1 MHMDWGTLIYNFG
14 RREVANFLIANAL
27 YWCERFG
34 IDGLRVD
41 AVASMLY
48 LNYSRKHGEWLPN
61 RFGGVENEEAVAM
74 LRRFNEQVFGGFPR
88 ATTIAEESTAWPM
101 VSRPTNYGGL
111 GFGFKWNMGWMH
123 DTLAYVEKEA
133 VHRRYHHHQMSFGLI
148 YAFSENFVLPLSHD
162 EVVYGKKSLLSK
174 MPGDDW
180 QRFANLR
187 AYFGFMWTHPGK
199 KLLFMGGEFGQWNEW
214 NYEQSL
220 DWHLLSYPH
229 HQGIQALVRDLN
241 QLYRGIGALHL
252 KDCEPG
258 GFEWIDAN
266 DSDQS
271 VYSYLRR
278 GRDEG
283 DIAIV
288 VCNFTPVVREGY
300 RVGVP
305 FGGAYVERL
314 NTDSEH
320 YGGGNVGNA
329 GRVEA
334 GEVGTHGRPWSLLIT
349 LPPLATLV
357 FTPVS

>member
-1 MHMDWGTLIYNFG
+1 
-14 RREVANFLIANAL
+14 
-27 YWCERFG
+27 
-34 IDGLRVD
+34 
-41 AVASMLY
+41 
-48 LNYSRKHGEWLPN
+48 
-61 RFGGVENEEAVAM
+61 
-74 LRRFNEQVFGGFPR
+74 
-88 ATTIAEESTAWPM
+88 
-101 VSRPTNYGGL
+101 
-111 GFGFKWNMGWMH
+111 
-123 DTLAYVEKEA
+123 
-133 VHRRYHHHQMSFGLI
+133 
-148 YAFSENFVLPLSHD
+148 
-162 EVVYGKKSLLSK
+162 
-174 MPGDDW
+174 
-180 QRFANLR
+180 
-187 AYFGFMWTHPGK
+187 
-199 KLLFMGGEFGQWNEW
+199 
-214 NYEQSL
+214 
-220 DWHLLSYPH
+220 
-229 HQGIQALVRDLN
+229 LN
-241 QLYRGIGALHL
+241 QLYRGTGALHL

-334 GEVGTHGRPWSLLIT
+334 EEVGTHGRPWSLLIT